1 MQDTLKLGIPLT
13 PRDFKIAFGGN
24 KKFRQPLDPV
34 TGKKITLR
42 PNRDRTGVILET
54 SVARLLQGHNV
65 CGTNKMQ
72 LLCYQA
78 ARRVHKLLD
87 LEKTASKVKMLKD
100 HDYDIHRADV
110 TGWFYVES
118 QANVVSVM
126 AELERQLP
134 AQGIKISAYKDFHGT
149 ETIYIRQHSRH
160 ATLKFYNKYLELKHS
175 GLPDWLSDKEKKA
188 ILEAAK
194 PLVRVEL
201 TLRMPALNS
210 RKVESSTEDLT
221 LRKSSGWSVKI
232 ARQLLEKALA
242 RYTFNGH
249 IRAQLDPEEIEG
261 MKNSDRTFYLLHQRG
276 INLAEVMTKRNS
288 KRNFTNLRTRLLQRY
303 QIDIGRPVSETPAPD
318 LSLAD
323 LLAPSKLLMNWP
335 QKLQKL
341 GLVAGTDEWKQRKH
355 RS

>member
-72 LLCYQA
+72 RLCYQA

-100 HDYDIHRADV
+100 HDYDIFRADV
-110 TGWFYVES
+110 TGWFNAGS

-126 AELERQLP
+126 AELDLQLT
-134 AQGIKISAYKDFHGT
+134 AQGVDLVVHKNRNGIG
-149 ETIYIRQHSRH
+149 TIYIGKHSRH

-201 TLRMPALNS
+201 TLRLPALNT
-210 RKVESSTEDLT
+210 RKVESLTEDLT
-221 LRKSSGWSVKI
+221 LRKSSDWSVKI
-232 ARQLLEKALA
+232 ARQLLDKAMA
-242 RYTFNGH
+242 RYTFHGH

-261 MKNSDRTFYLLHQRG
+261 MTELEKMYYSLHQRG
-276 INLAEVMTKRNS
+276 INLAQVMEKRS
-288 KRNFTNLRTRLLQRY
+288 FKKWRTRLLRLY
-303 QIDIGRPVSETPAPD
+303 RIDIGRPVSDTPAPD
-318 LSLAD
+318 LSLAE
-323 LLAPSKLLMNWP
+323 LLAPSKLMMNWP
-335 QKLQKL
+335 TKLRKL
-341 GLVAGTDEWKQRKH
+341 GLVAGTDEWKQRKL

>member
-13 PRDFKIAFGGN
+13 LDDFQLAFGGN

-65 CGTNKMQ
+65 FGTNKMQ

-78 ARRVHKLLD
+78 ARRVHKVLG

-100 HDYDIHRADV
+100 HDYDIFRADV
-110 TGWFYVES
+110 TGWFDAGS

-134 AQGIKISAYKDFHGT
+134 AQGIKISAYKDSRST

-160 ATLKFYNKYLELKHS
+160 ATLKFYNKYLELEHS

-188 ILEAAK
+188 ILEAAT

-201 TLRMPALNS
+201 TLRLPALNA
-210 RKVESSTEDLT
+210 RKVESLTEDLT

-249 IRAQLDPEEIEG
+249 IRTRLDLKEIKG
-261 MKNSDRTFYLLHQRG
+261 MKPGDKMYYLQHQRG
-276 INLAEVMTKRNS
+276 INLVEVMT
-288 KRNFTNLRTRLLQRY
+288 KRNFTNLRTRLIERH
-303 QIDIGRPVSETPAPD
+303 QIDIGQPVSDTPAPD
-318 LSLAD
+318 LSLD
-323 LLAPSKLLMNWP
+323 KLLNPDKLMMNWP
-335 QKLQKL
+335 KKLRKL
-341 GLVAGTDEWKQRKH
+341 GLVAGTDEWKQRKR

>member
-1 MQDTLKLGIPLT
+1 
-13 PRDFKIAFGGN
+13 
-24 KKFRQPLDPV
+24 
-34 TGKKITLR
+34 
-42 PNRDRTGVILET
+42 
-54 SVARLLQGHNV
+54 
-65 CGTNKMQ
+65 
-72 LLCYQA
+72 
-78 ARRVHKLLD
+78 
-87 LEKTASKVKMLKD
+87 MLKD
-100 HDYDIHRADV
+100 HDYDVFRADV
-110 TGWFYVES
+110 TGWFNAGS

-134 AQGIKISAYKDFHGT
+134 AQGIKISAYKDSHGT

-201 TLRMPALNS
+201 TLRMPALNTS
-210 RKVESSTEDLT
+210 KVGSSIKDRA

-249 IRAQLDPEEIEG
+249 IRAQLDPEEIKG
-261 MKNSDRTFYLLHQRG
+261 MSPSNKMYYSLHQLG
-276 INLAEVMTKRNS
+276 INLAQVMEKRS
-288 KRNFTNLRTRLLQRY
+288 FKNLRIRLRERY
-303 QIDIGRPVSETPAPD
+303 RIDIGRPVSDTPAPD
-318 LSLAD
+318 LSLAE
-323 LLAPSKLLMNWP
+323 LLAPSKLMMNWP
-335 QKLQKL
+335 TKLQKL

-355 RS
+355 